1 MIEMNIS
8 NDNSLSVDD
17 FISITYIVIVETQYL
32 ITILK
37 QNKYFDV

>member
-8 NDNSLSVDD
+8 NANSLSVDD

-32 ITILK
+32 ITL
-37 QNKYFDV
+37 F

>member
-32 ITILK
+32 ITL
-37 QNKYFDV
+37 F